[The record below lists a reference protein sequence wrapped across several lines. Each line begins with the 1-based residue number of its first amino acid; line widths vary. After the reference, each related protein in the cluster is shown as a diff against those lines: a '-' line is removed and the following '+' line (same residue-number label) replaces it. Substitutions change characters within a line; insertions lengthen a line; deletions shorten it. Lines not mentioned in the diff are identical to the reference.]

1 MKRVK
6 VEENKNNKSGTDDTQ
21 ASEQTWKEMNDTK
34 NAMIFVM
41 LGIVIICIAN
51 FGTKKLEEIS

>member
-1 MKRVK
+1 MKRAK
-6 VEENKNNKSGTDDTQ
+6 VEENKNKSGTDDTQ
-21 ASEQTWKEMNDTK
+21 SWKEMNDSK

>member
-6 VEENKNNKSGTDDTQ
+6 VEENKNKSGT

-41 LGIVIICIAN
+41 LGIVMICIAN

>member
-1 MKRVK
+1 MKRAK
-6 VEENKNNKSGTDDTQ
+6 VEENKSRSG
-21 ASEQTWKEMNDTK
+21 SETWKELNVTK